1 MAVGLQGQADSRINI
16 IRILEAATAT
26 NSPPTSYAAAGVD
39 VGALLDTLYGA
50 KAWPSSCVVAVH
62 TTAGSAT
69 MTATIKLWGGIL
81 GIGSAGA
88 GKYLAASTGSSST
101 SGLLNGG
108 AAFDEHATDVID
120 RIDVIDFPGVCRKW
134 YAEVTAIGGTN
145 TAVTVD
151 FIFAAVPS

>member
-1 MAVGLQGQADSRINI
+1 MATGLQGQADSRINI

-26 NSPPTSYAAAGVD
+26 NSPPTSYTDSGVD
-39 VGALLDTLYGA
+39 VGAILDTLYGA

-88 GKYLAASTGSSST
+88 GKYLAGGTGSSAT
-101 SGLLNGG
+101 AGLLNGG
-108 AAFDEHATDVID
+108 AAYDEHTTDNIN
-120 RIDVIDFPGVCRKW
+120 RLDVIDFPGVCRKW
-134 YAEVTAIGGTN
+134 YAEVTAIGGTS

-151 FIFAAVPS
+151 LVFAAVPS